1 VRGAKSKGHRVRQ
14 YENMR
19 KENIPIVAEI
29 VSCVVNH
36 GPSYFTAI
44 KRIRLVLAYCK
55 WKLTSLF
62 KSSLLTSGLTPM
74 TFRNIR
80 AIKSSRNIMISWS
93 KKSIWHGFVPKCALG
108 TFLFNLPTR
117 LDSKGLQG
125 KVVFIVIF
133 KGPVTNKK

>member
-29 VSCVVNH
+29 VSCH

-93 KKSIWHGFVPKCALG
+93 KKSIRHGFVPKCALG